1 LEALSE
7 ADREAFEERAA
18 IMQFDGGLS
27 EVDAEAE
34 AWRLIEAAGRK
45 AQAAT

>member
-1 LEALSE
+1 LEVLSE

-34 AWRLIEAAGRK
+34 AWRLIEAGRK